1 MSSPILGAARE
12 QAFLLVGKKKKDKFT
27 PPAHKP
33 LVPAMPMGQVGT
45 EGQRIPLVRRRG
57 HEANAYLGNQSTG
70 FPGQAKKPNKG
81 NCSIMKNRQLDS
93 IKRLSQQPA

>member
-1 MSSPILGAARE
+1 
-12 QAFLLVGKKKKDKFT
+12 
-27 PPAHKP
+27 
-33 LVPAMPMGQVGT
+33 MPMGQVGT

-57 HEANAYLGNQSTG
+57 HEANAYLGNLSIG
-70 FPGQAKKPNKG
+70 LPGQAKKPNKG